1 MHTTKDVPITSISS
15 TFQIRES
22 TDEKHVQE
30 IVRSIQEDG
39 WKPGEYLDVIQP
51 DPEQEKFKLAD
62 GNHRLQALKLL
73 GWTEAPIRI
82 IGSTDLDLYKQAYKV
97 NAGHGVRLTRAEKE
111 HFLKEMLKLYCGVLH
126 KWPLA
131 RFIKEF
137 EISRPTAEKY
147 KSQLEEI
154 GFEFPETAIGIDGR
168 EMPTKQTPKSKVKI
182 LYPDEQKPDSKAGYK
197 ILYPDEQKPDSKAGF
212 KILNPCSPTSTGQ
225 TFCENG
231 CGTPI
236 WDEMKGNP
244 DCQYVQRE
252 GHWFC
257 SEDCAEEWNQNRL
270 SDEAERLTGISD
282 KLPANPSARVATKQ
296 NPINYPTYPAEPV
309 KTQNNGVS
317 SNVLEDFTDADEP
330 ENVLR
335 LEISKNDDETTIAGK
350 ISQIFDFVAPPY
362 NINNIIN
369 ILINN
374 FNLNLNLNLNI
385 IGVSDK
391 KSGTKKSKKDE
402 PLSEEQKTGFIWKL
416 NDGSDWEL
424 PKSELE
430 TFRSL
435 YPAVDVEQALRTSI
449 GWNLSEPTR
458 RKTKKGILKH
468 INTWLANQQ
477 NRGGG
482 KSSGYNNGNQYPQG
496 RKRGYVSRDAGL
508 DFEHVEY

>member
-30 IVRSIQEDG
+30 IMQSIQDDG
-39 WKPGEYLDVIQP
+39 WKPGEFLDVIQP

-62 GNHRLQALKLL
+62 GNHRLQALKRL
-73 GWTEAPIRI
+73 GWETAPIRI
-82 IGSTDLDLYKQAYKV
+82 IGSTDLDLYKQAFKV

-111 HFLKEMLKLYCGVLH
+111 HFIKEMLKLYCGVLN

-147 KSQLEEI
+147 KVQLEDS
-154 GFEFPETAIGIDGR
+154 GFEFPETVIKADGK
-168 EMPTKQTPKSKVKI
+168 EYPAKTSDKKSNSKI
-182 LYPDEQKPDSKAGYK
+182 LPLETNSPEQEPDPK
-197 ILYPDEQKPDSKAGF
+197 
-212 KILNPCSPTSTGQ
+212 TGMI
-225 TFCENG
+225 FCANK
-231 CGTPI
+231 CGTPTYPENLEAEGSTWI
-236 WDEMKGNP
+236 QK
-244 DCQYVQRE
+244 E

-257 SEDCAEEWNQNRL
+257 SNDCYNEWNQNRL
-270 SDEAERLTGISD
+270 SDEAERMTGISD
-282 KLPANPSARVATKQ
+282 KLPANPTAKLSTKA
-296 NPINYPTYPAEPV
+296 NPINYPPCPAEPV
-309 KTQNNGVS
+309 KTQNNSVS
-317 SNVLEDFTDADEP
+317 GDVLEDFTDADEP

-335 LEISKNDDETTIAGK
+335 LEFSKNDDETTIAGK
-350 ISQIFDFVAPPY
+350 ISQIFDFFELPNNI

-374 FNLNLNLNLNI
+374 FNLNLNLNI

-391 KSGTKKSKKDE
+391 KSESKKSKKDE
-402 PLSEEQKTGFIWKL
+402 PLSEEQKTGFVWKL
-416 NDGSDWEL
+416 NDGTDWEL

-430 TFRSL
+430 TFKTL

-482 KSSGYNNGNQYPQG
+482 KSSGYGNTNQG
-496 RKRGYVSRDAGL
+496 QRQNRSRYRDAGL
-508 DFEHVEY
+508 SFEDVIY

>member
-1 MHTTKDVPITSISS
+1 MNELAILDLDDS
-15 TFQIRES
+15 FQIRVE
-22 TDEKHVQE
+22 TKEEK
-30 IVRSIQEDG
+30 IQQYSDYFLERDG
-39 WKPGEYLDVIQP
+39 WGDFPPIKVVYLNGKYMI
-51 DPEQEKFKLAD
+51 AD
-62 GNHRLQALKLL
+62 GIHRFNAAKRAGLEMIPCEITNGDYWNLLEKSVEVNGVQGIDMGPKDWKKFRRLVMEKLSRGEIPVKPYSDIAKL
-73 GWTEAPIRI
+73 CRCSVPTITHLRDEMESEGW
-82 IGSTDLDLYKQAYKV
+82 K
-97 NAGHGVRLTRAEKE
+97 
-111 HFLKEMLKLYCGVLH
+111 
-126 KWPLA
+126 
-131 RFIKEF
+131 
-137 EISRPTAEKY
+137 
-147 KSQLEEI
+147 
-154 GFEFPETAIGIDGR
+154 FPETVVRADGKEYPVKLKQR
-168 EMPTKQTPKSKVKI
+168 ENSH
-182 LYPDEQKPDSKAGYK
+182 
-197 ILYPDEQKPDSKAGF
+197 F
-212 KILNPCSPTSTGQ
+212 KNLKCENSVGQ
-225 TFCENG
+225 TFCTNG

-236 WDEMKGNP
+236 WDEMKENP

-257 SEDCAEEWNQNRL
+257 SEDCFDEWNQNRL
-270 SDEAERLTGISD
+270 SNEAERLTGISD
-282 KLPANPSARVATKQ
+282 KLPANPSAKLPTKP
-296 NPINYPTYPAEPV
+296 NPTNYPPCPATPV
-309 KTQNNGVS
+309 KTDSGAVS
-317 SNVLEDFTDADEP
+317 GDVLEDFTDADEP

-335 LEISKNDDETTIAGK
+335 LEISKNDDEMTIAEK

-374 FNLNLNLNLNI
+374 FNLNLNLNI

-391 KSGTKKSKKDE
+391 KSGTKKNKKDE
-402 PLSEEQKTGFIWKL
+402 TLSEEQKTGFVWKL
-416 NDGSDWEL
+416 NDGTDWEL

-430 TFRSL
+430 TFKTL

-482 KSSGYNNGNQYPQG
+482 KSFGYNNSNQYPQG

>member
-51 DPEQEKFKLAD
+51 DQNQEKFKLAD

-111 HFLKEMLKLYCGVLH
+111 HFIKEMLKLYCGVLNR
-126 KWPLA
+126 WSLP
-131 RFIKEF
+131 RFVKEF
-137 EISRPTAEKY
+137 EISKPTAEKY
-147 KSQLEEI
+147 KAELEAT
-154 GFEFPETAIGIDGR
+154 GFEFPEMAIGADGK
-168 EMPTKQTPKSKVKI
+168 EYPVKI
-182 LYPDEQKPDSKAGYK
+182 KTQPKAGYK
-197 ILYPDEQKPDSKAGF
+197 ILYPDEQKPDSK
-212 KILNPCSPTSTGQ
+212 TGMI
-225 TFCENG
+225 FCANG
-231 CGTPI
+231 CGTPTYPEHLEAGGSTWI
-236 WDEMKGNP
+236 QK
-244 DCQYVQRE
+244 E

-257 SEDCAEEWNQNRL
+257 SEECADEWEQNRL
-270 SDEAERLTGISD
+270 SDEAERLTGIPD
-282 KLPANPSARVATKQ
+282 VLPPNPSAKLPTRP
-296 NPINYPTYPAEPV
+296 NPTNYPPCPAIPV
-309 KTQNNGVS
+309 KTENSGVS
-317 SNVLEDFTDADEP
+317 GDVLEDFTDVDEP
-330 ENVLR
+330 DNVLR

-374 FNLNLNLNLNI
+374 FNINLNLNI

-391 KSGTKKSKKDE
+391 KSGTKKNKKDE
-402 PLSEEQKTGFIWKL
+402 TLSEEQKTGFVWKL
-416 NDGSDWEL
+416 NDGTDWEL

-430 TFRSL
+430 TFKTL

-482 KSSGYNNGNQYPQG
+482 KSSGYNNSNQYPQG